1 MEKAFVYKWVHLPT
15 LKWYVGYHNGKKK
28 DYVCS
33 SKLIKKHIL
42 ENPDEWVKDIIQYG
56 PEMEMYLLESMILQT
71 LDAKNDPRSFNG
83 HNNDGGKF
91 NTIGRT
97 KEFMSEEEIQNRKTA
112 AKIRG
117 NGKKSESHCL
127 AISKSLEGRPNPR
140 FASQFG
146 KGIPKVKNVCR
157 IEDRKEMNI
166 SHYIQWLNGSNKKRK
181 KSLK

>member
-15 LKWYVGYHNGKKK
+15 LKWYVGYHNGKKRN
-28 DYVCS
+28 YVCS

-42 ENPDEWVKDIIQYG
+42 EKPDEWIREIIQRG
-56 PEMEMYLLESMILQT
+56 SDMEMYLLESTILQT

-83 HNNDGGKF
+83 HNNNGESF

-97 KEFMSEEEIQNRKTA
+97 KEFMSEKEIQNRKNA
-112 AKIRG
+112 AKLRSC
-117 NGKKSESHCL
+117 NGLSKSHRNSL
-127 AISKSLEGRPNPR
+127 SKSLSGRPNPR
-140 FASQFG
+140 FAAQFG

-166 SHYIQWLNGSNKKRK
+166 SHFVQWCISKGYKIK
-181 KSLK
+181 